1 MQRGL
6 ARSRECDDGSVSIA
20 PRRLEHPLLTVF
32 ESALLADRLIAFA
45 LALRLRFTL
54 ALALAATTAAA
65 SAVNTAA
72 STASTTAAAA
82 TLASVTSAAFTPL
95 ADRYYLDHAQ
105 KSVAGRA
112 CRDQGIVFEREVHD
126 TAVTR
131 RHRVQCHRRM
141 LTLGLF
147 GHRQRHPMELAA
159 AALAVGFG
167 VDGDRHRVLYPPRQ
181 DTVDEVLQRIQGLT
195 VTPDEALL
203 SAMHARAAKKA
214 GVSVLLTDNFTDFGN
229 LADGFTVE
237 AP

>member
-1 MQRGL
+1 VASSRAHRSVQRGL

-45 LALRLRFTL
+45 LALRLRFKL

-72 STASTTAAAA
+72 STAAAAA

-147 GHRQRHPMELAA
+147 GHRQRHSMKLTAA
-159 AALAVGFG
+159 AFAVGFG
-167 VDGDRHRVLYPPRQ
+167 IDRDWHGVLDPPRQ
-181 DTVDEVLQRIQGLT
+181 DAVDEVLQRIQGLA
-195 VTPDEALL
+195 VTSDEEP
-203 SAMHARAAKKA
+203 RAITFDCEFDPL
-214 GVSVLLTDNFTDFGN
+214 GVLLGGSD
-229 LADGFTVE
+229 LAPL
-237 AP
+237 AH